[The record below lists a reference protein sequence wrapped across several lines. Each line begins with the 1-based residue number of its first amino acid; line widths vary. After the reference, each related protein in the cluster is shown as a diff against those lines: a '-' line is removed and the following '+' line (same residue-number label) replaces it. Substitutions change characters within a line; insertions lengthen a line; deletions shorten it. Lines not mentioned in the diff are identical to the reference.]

1 MQLQIIS
8 IHRDRISLLSLQS
21 LYISLYR
28 TVSFRSFNFFPLAF
42 RPFFVSH
49 PSILGLIKSIRNPGV
64 GLFPIFPISKNLI
77 LHFFLI
83 TITLLS
89 RYFLFFYF
97 FFFTFH
103 RAISSHVYIPKVST
117 ESISITLYNRVLTMY
132 QDPRWIR
139 YNALTRVSKRRFV
152 SNAFSDSRWNR
163 YTRHCV
169 PCNSSLPSP

>member
-64 GLFPIFPISKNLI
+64 GLFLIFPISKNLI

-89 RYFLFFYF
+89 RYFLFFF
-97 FFFTFH
+97 FFCTFH

-132 QDPRWIR
+132 QDPR
-139 YNALTRVSKRRFV
+139 
-152 SNAFSDSRWNR
+152 
-163 YTRHCV
+163 
-169 PCNSSLPSP
+169 

>member
-89 RYFLFFYF
+89 RYFLFFF
-97 FFFTFH
+97 FFLYV
-103 RAISSHVYIPKVST
+103 SSSYFVARIYPEGFDGID
-117 ESISITLYNRVLTMY
+117 IYNVVRSEFLRCIKILDEFDTM
-132 QDPRWIR
+132 R
-139 YNALTRVSKRRFV
+139 
-152 SNAFSDSRWNR
+152 
-163 YTRHCV
+163 
-169 PCNSSLPSP
+169 

>member
-77 LHFFLI
+77 LHFFFNNNHSFI
-83 TITLLS
+83 P
-89 RYFLFFYF
+89 LFFIF
-97 FFFTFH
+97 FFFFLYV
-103 RAISSHVYIPKVST
+103 SSSYFVARIYPEGFDGIDIYNVVQSSSYDVSRSSMNSIQCVNT
-117 ESISITLYNRVLTMY
+117 RFETPFRIERVLRFSMESIHPPLRSM
-132 QDPRWIR
+132 
-139 YNALTRVSKRRFV
+139 
-152 SNAFSDSRWNR
+152 
-163 YTRHCV
+163 
-169 PCNSSLPSP
+169 